1 MCPERRN
8 PDFSEERIEQAI
20 LGNLEQ
26 IEAGRKPVFTPKPK
40 LQPYHPHPKYTGF
53 LALYFHYCYL
63 LGRIEKRQYP
73 PRMTPLLRKEIM
85 KADVYKARLK
95 FLQENNITTADDLT
109 ACLQQ
114 AENEVTQLAK
124 QRTGAND
131 QNSFYKLNPDVSD
144 LPDKLAKNINGVK
157 LLVMGT
163 VDTGGSGCVCPEHV
177 MLKAILTNLVF
188 RRDDVVIMD
197 MEAGLEHLGR
207 GTASMMDQFIVVI
220 EPGARSVQTYV
231 RIKELAKDIG
241 VTKVR
246 VVANKIRDESDR
258 EFIRSRIPADDL
270 LGFISYS
277 PTVIDAD
284 RKGLSP
290 YDCSPDALDEIRA
303 IKAAIDA
310 KE

>member
-1 MCPERRN
+1 
-8 PDFSEERIEQAI
+8 
-20 LGNLEQ
+20 
-26 IEAGRKPVFTPKPK
+26 
-40 LQPYHPHPKYTGF
+40 
-53 LALYFHYCYL
+53 
-63 LGRIEKRQYP
+63 
-73 PRMTPLLRKEIM
+73 
-85 KADVYKARLK
+85 
-95 FLQENNITTADDLT
+95 
-109 ACLQQ
+109 
-114 AENEVTQLAK
+114 
-124 QRTGAND
+124 
-131 QNSFYKLNPDVSD
+131 
-144 LPDKLAKNINGVK
+144 
-157 LLVMGT
+157 
-163 VDTGGSGCVCPEHV
+163 
-177 MLKAILTNLVF
+177 MLKAIMTNLVF

-231 RIKELAKDIG
+231 RIKELARDIG
-241 VTKVR
+241 ITKVR

-303 IKAAIDA
+303 IKAAIDDYY
-310 KE
+310 KQYGCN